1 MQGIPIDELIVWN
14 EKLCLL
20 RQATMKTTPR
30 LNGGQKVTPVAGL
43 DELTLIRDMEREFAC
58 QAAGVLE
65 RLNLSHLLVQAQK

>member
-1 MQGIPIDELIVWN
+1 MQGIPIDELILWN

-20 RQATMKTTPR
+20 RQATMKTTSG
-30 LNGGQKVTPVAGL
+30 LNRVTPVAGL